1 MLTQH
6 IELQKSKARVY
17 LNETKINLTFINFS
31 NKNNIKCDLQLQVV
45 VKNETNS
52 FREKLVVF
60 STKVDLTDL
69 KSEKVNEW
77 IIIGVTLAGIILILV
92 IVFIIKYLRLRSK
105 TIDLIQEV
113 NSLEFS
119 NDAQKIAITKEKTI
133 LNKKSDYETLFI

>member
-1 MLTQH
+1 M
-6 IELQKSKARVY
+6 
-17 LNETKINLTFINFS
+17 
-31 NKNNIKCDLQLQVV
+31 
-45 VKNETNS
+45 
-52 FREKLVVF
+52 VVF

-105 TIDLIQEV
+105 TTDLIQEV
-113 NSLEFS
+113 NSLEYS
-119 NDAQKIAITKEKTI
+119 NVAQKIAIIKEKTI

>member
-31 NKNNIKCDLQLQVV
+31 NKNNIKCDLQLQVF

-105 TIDLIQEV
+105 TTDLIQEV